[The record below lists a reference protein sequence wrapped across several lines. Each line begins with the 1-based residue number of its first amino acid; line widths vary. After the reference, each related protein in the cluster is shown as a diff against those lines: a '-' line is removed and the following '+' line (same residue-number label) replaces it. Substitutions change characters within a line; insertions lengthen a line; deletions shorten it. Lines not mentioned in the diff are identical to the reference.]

1 MAIARYENITV
12 QNVVNNIDSFGQY
25 TTTLTTFFNTRARV
39 MDVHS
44 RLHIAKEERVYNDLV
59 KFVLNYTPNTRQM
72 SDNQNLYAIQYR
84 NEEWRITDA
93 IESNDRMNI
102 TFLCYRNKPTAP
114 V

>member
-12 QNVVNNIDSFGQY
+12 QNVINSIDSFGQY
-25 TTTLTTFFNTRARV
+25 TTALTTFFQTRARV

-44 RLHIAKEERVYNDLV
+44 GLEINKDERVYNDLV

-72 SDNQNLYAIQYR
+72 ADSQELYAIQYR
-84 NEEWRITDA
+84 GDEWRITDA
-93 IESNDRMNI
+93 IESNDRMNV
-102 TFLCYRNKPTAP
+102 TFLCYRNKPSVP